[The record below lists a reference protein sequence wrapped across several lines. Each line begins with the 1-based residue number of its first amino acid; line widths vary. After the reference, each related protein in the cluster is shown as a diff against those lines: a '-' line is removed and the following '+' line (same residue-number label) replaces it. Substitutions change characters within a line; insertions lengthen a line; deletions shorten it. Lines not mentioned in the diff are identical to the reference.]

1 MNKKALRADILL
13 LLTAAIWGFG
23 FVAQRSGMEYTGP
36 FAFNGIRF
44 ILGSF
49 SLLPFI
55 LIRRKRFNQVFSA
68 KRLLLSSLL
77 LGSVLFTAVELQQ
90 IGIIFTTAGN
100 AGFITGLYVVLTPLF
115 GIFLG
120 RKTGL
125 PTWVG
130 SVLTL
135 TGLYFI
141 SVAGNP
147 GSVNPGDIIII
158 ISAFFWAAHVLL
170 IDRLMNTDVRA
181 KVDKK
186 ARDASAE
193 TGPVRE
199 TLLQETPVSPEPPDM
214 SSHLDPIEVSAGQF
228 AVCGVLALFGS
239 FLVEPFIGP
248 MVERI
253 NPSLL
258 SAGLFAWKPFPEL
271 IAAIREGTVSV
282 SFDALIPILYGGLCS
297 VGIAYTLQVIAQRDA
312 PPAHATIILCFE
324 GSFAA
329 IGGALLLSEKAGLWT
344 LLGFIFML
352 AGMMATQWDVIG
364 KLVINK
370 SVSDSN

>member
-23 FVAQRSGMEYTGP
+23 FVAQRSGMEYIGP

-44 ILGSF
+44 ILGSL

-55 LIRRKRFNQVFSA
+55 LIRRNRSNSA
-68 KRLLLSSLL
+68 RNEVSPEAARIFPKRLLISSLA

-147 GSVNPGDIIII
+147 GSTNPGDIIII

-170 IDRLMNTDVRA
+170 IDRLMNTDNTSV
-181 KVDKK
+181 
-186 ARDASAE
+186 
-193 TGPVRE
+193 P
-199 TLLQETPVSPEPPDM
+199 
-214 SSHLDPIEVSAGQF
+214 LDPLEVSAGQF
-228 AVCGVLALFGS
+228 AVCGILAMFGG
-239 FLVEPFIGP
+239 FLIEPFIGP
-248 MVERI
+248 VVERI

-271 IAAIREGTVSV
+271 IAAIREGTIAV

-324 GSFAA
+324 GCFAA
-329 IGGALLLSEKAGLWT
+329 LGGAWLLSEKAGFWT
-344 LLGFIFML
+344 LLGFAFML
-352 AGMMATQWDVIG
+352 AGMMSTQWDVIG

-370 SVSDSN
+370 SRNDRNKMY